1 MQFNTYT
8 ELVEQELGQ
17 LNLPNDPPGL
27 YEPLRYFLQ
36 IGGKRIRPVLTLMA
50 AQLYGDPKNALSQA
64 LAIELF
70 HNFTLI
76 HDDIMDNAPLRRG
89 VKTVHEKWDNNTAI
103 LSGDVLMIAA
113 YRKLIQGAGDKL
125 SPILELFNQTA
136 VEVCEGQQR
145 DMDFE
150 QRIDVSAAEY
160 IEMIRLKTSVL
171 LGTALKLGAM
181 INNAPASDAENLYEF
196 GVHVGIAF
204 QIQDD
209 ILDLYADPE
218 KFGKQV
224 GGDIIANKKTILYLT
239 AIGNASKDQ
248 LQVLK
253 NIHADANP
261 KQKVEKAKQLF
272 DHLKVRE
279 QCEDLLHEHLGKA
292 MFHLEEVAIDD
303 ADKQMLRELAIYL
316 VNREN

>member
-1 MQFNTYT
+1 MEINKYT
-8 ELVEQELGQ
+8 ELIEQELKQ
-17 LNLPNDPPGL
+17 IDFPAEPSGL
-27 YEPLRYFLQ
+27 YDPLRYFLQ

-50 AQLYGDPKNALSQA
+50 AKLYGNPENALSQA

-76 HDDIMDNAPLRRG
+76 HDDIMDKAPLRRG
-89 VKTVHEKWDNNTAI
+89 VKTVHEKWNSNTGI
-103 LSGDVLMIAA
+103 LSGDVLMIES
-113 YRKLIQGAGDKL
+113 YRKLMQGAGENL
-125 SPILELFNQTA
+125 STILELFNQTA
-136 VEVCEGQQR
+136 IEVCEGQQR

-160 IEMIRLKTSVL
+160 IEMIRMKTSVL
-171 LGTALKLGAM
+171 LGAALKVGA
-181 INNAPASDAENLYEF
+181 IVNGAPANDAENLYEF
-196 GVHVGIAF
+196 GVNVGIAF

-253 NIHADANP
+253 NIHSDDNPAN
-261 KQKVEKAKQLF
+261 KVEKAKQLF
-272 DHLKVRE
+272 DHLNVRE
-279 QCEDLLHEHLGKA
+279 QCEDLLHDHLGKA
-292 MFHLEEVAIDD
+292 MFHLEEVAVDD
-303 ADKQMLRELAIYL
+303 ADKQVLRDLAIYL
-316 VNREN
+316 VNRES